1 MLTPTLYKRG
11 AAGIP
16 STSLMLPDI
25 RGSLT
30 SIGWSIT
37 DQFGFESADLTIVG
51 GVEEFLSWANEL
63 GASLLIFGP
72 NAQTCW
78 EGQLTEVSATLGQ
91 ERHSRSLDG
100 MANRVNCRYTTVN
113 GVPGSTGSSSDTTSQ
128 ALYGIK
134 DGIVSLNV
142 TTSTG
147 ATALRDR
154 TLDKRRFPVR
164 RPSSTAATG
173 DLGGIEI
180 TLHFTGWY
188 GTLDWVLTS
197 SSTTATAVTSTQVGT
212 LLTNIAA
219 VNAFISTST
228 ANIAASG
235 VSDTQFIAADTTYR
249 SKIEDLLGQGT
260 SGPYRYAWGVYDDR
274 VFAAQ
279 VWAGATPSTITY
291 RRPLGSGMV
300 MNSAGAVVD
309 PWDLRPNAMYQ
320 IDDLLELNPAS
331 NEQDSAARYYVA
343 RTTFRMDSSG
353 FSATLEPSDS
363 DDLSAQLLR
372 LEAMQ

>member
-1 MLTPTLYKRG
+1 MIILTPILYRRG
-11 AAGIP
+11 AAGVP
-16 STSLMLPDI
+16 STTIKLQTPPINSM
-25 RGSLT
+25 S
-30 SIGWSIT
+30 WSIT
-37 DQFGFESADLTIVG
+37 DQFGFESADLTIG
-51 GVEEFLSWANEL
+51 GTKDDFLSWANEL

-91 ERHSRSLDG
+91 EQHSRSLDG

-113 GVPGSTGSSSDTTSQ
+113 GVPGSTGSSSDTASQ
-128 ALYGIK
+128 ALYGVK
-134 DGIVSLNV
+134 DYVVSLST

-154 TLDKRRFPVR
+154 TLDLKRFPVR

-173 DLGGIEI
+173 DLGAVEI

-212 LLTNIAA
+212 LLTSIAA
-219 VNAFISTST
+219 VNAFVATST

-235 VSDTQFIAADTTYR
+235 ISDTQFIAADTSVRT
-249 SKIEDLLGQGT
+249 KIENLLGQGT
-260 SGPYRYAWGVYDDR
+260 SGPYRYAWGVYEDR
-274 VFAAQ
+274 VFSAQ

-291 RRPLGSGMV
+291 RRQLGSGMV
-300 MNSAGAVVD
+300 MNSAGALVD

-320 IDDLLELNPAS
+320 IDDLLEINPAS

-353 FSATLEPSDS
+353 ISATLEPSDS
-363 DDLSAQLLR
+363 NDLTGQLAR
-372 LEAMQ
+372 LEALQ